1 MAVEDQLIENRNING
16 SIDPSYPNSING
28 TYGSIDPRARSEEI
42 YQTRTESI
50 DLISEDTGVV
60 DGSLTAETR
69 SKPPREHDSSVP
81 CKVAVGA
88 LLSERGKEHQPTLPV
103 VRSLLSDALRIDPTN
118 RKAWYYLGLVHK
130 YDERIADATDCF
142 QSMLEESDPIESFST
157 NL

>member
-16 SIDPSYPNSING
+16 SIDPSYPNSINVPW
-28 TYGSIDPRARSEEI
+28 T
-42 YQTRTESI
+42 
-50 DLISEDTGVV
+50 LKSEDTGVV